1 MQVGAGTR
9 VRDGSCSDSGSVLG
23 RHRKA
28 FFPNGV
34 CLLSLSVSLIK
45 TVNEGY
51 HGEYH
56 CLFKKM
62 KIKLTLLM
70 KTKEG
75 EQLNCLGFVYEI
87 ALFIFALPFN
97 LILNSVFM

>member
-1 MQVGAGTR
+1 MKSLEHDTR
-9 VRDGSCSDSGSVLG
+9 VRDGSCSDSSSVLS
-23 RHRKA
+23 RHRKT
-28 FFPNGV
+28 FFPNGA
-34 CLLSLSVSLIK
+34 CLLFLSVSLIN

-62 KIKLTLLM
+62 KIELTLLM

-87 ALFIFALPFN
+87 VLFIFALPFN
-97 LILNSVFM
+97 LLY

>member
-1 MQVGAGTR
+1 M
-9 VRDGSCSDSGSVLG
+9 
-23 RHRKA
+23 
-28 FFPNGV
+28 
-34 CLLSLSVSLIK
+34 SLIK

-62 KIKLTLLM
+62 KIELTLLM

-75 EQLNCLGFVYEI
+75 EQLNWLGFVYEI
-87 ALFIFALPFN
+87 ALFIFALPFS
-97 LILNSVFM
+97 LLY

>member
-1 MQVGAGTR
+1 M
-9 VRDGSCSDSGSVLG
+9 S
-23 RHRKA
+23 
-28 FFPNGV
+28 
-34 CLLSLSVSLIK
+34 
-45 TVNEGY
+45 VNEGY

-62 KIKLTLLM
+62 KIEFTLLM

-75 EQLNCLGFVYEI
+75 EQLNWLGFVYEI

-97 LILNSVFM
+97 LLNSVFM

>member
-1 MQVGAGTR
+1 M
-9 VRDGSCSDSGSVLG
+9 
-23 RHRKA
+23 
-28 FFPNGV
+28 
-34 CLLSLSVSLIK
+34 SLIK

-62 KIKLTLLM
+62 IELTLLM

-87 ALFIFALPFN
+87 ALFNFALPFN
-97 LILNSVFM
+97 LLNSVFM